1 MTGFIGDV
9 LSWFADPSHWV
20 GTDGIL
26 LRTLDHV
33 WLAVLSTAIAAGVA
47 LPPAVYLSHKR
58 IGAFLANALVN
69 IGRAVPSFGIIVIA
83 GLLFIDAG
91 VSLRFWP
98 IVVALVALA
107 LPPIF
112 TNAYAAVSSVDP
124 SIVEAARGMGYAGR
138 QVLWS
143 LEIPVGTP
151 VILAGIRTAFVQV
164 MATVPLGAILSS
176 GGGLGQYIVRGF
188 AQGVGGR
195 VEVFVGALLVAVLT
209 VLTDW
214 GLGRME
220 TVALPEGVRRLAPT
234 PSTPGT

>member
-1 MTGFIGDV
+1 MIEFLGDV
-9 LSWFADPSHWV
+9 VDWFSDPARWS
-20 GTDGIL
+20 GSDGIP
-26 LRTLDHV
+26 LRTLDHI
-33 WLAVLSTAIAAGVA
+33 WLAVLSTAIAMA
-47 LPPAVYLSHKR
+47 LAIPPAVYLAHRR
-58 IGAFLANALVN
+58 IGVFAANAIVN

-112 TNAYAAVSSVDP
+112 TNAYAAITSVSP
-124 SIVEAARGMGYAGR
+124 EIVEAARGMGYTGG

-143 LEIPVGTP
+143 VEMPVGTP
-151 VILAGIRTAFVQV
+151 VIVAGVRIAFVQV
-164 MATVPLGAILSS
+164 IATVPLGAILSS

-195 VEVFVGALLVAVLT
+195 AEVFAGALLVAVLT
-209 VLTDW
+209 VVADW
-214 GLGRME
+214 AVGRAE
-220 TVALPEGVRRLAPT
+220 RRILPAGVRKVAAP
-234 PSTPGT
+234 GNA